1 MLEVQNLK
9 VRYGSLQALHGISF
23 SVPDKK
29 IVSLIGANGAGK
41 STTLMAISGM
51 VEKEAGNVRYRNLD
65 ITDEK
70 PHVIAEKG
78 IAHVPEGRRIFP
90 KLSVE
95 DNLIIGTVSDKKIT
109 KELQNERLEQMY
121 ETFPR
126 LKERRRQ
133 NGGTLS
139 GGEQQMLAIARGL
152 MADPQL
158 VMLDEP
164 SLGLAPII
172 VEEIFRI
179 ILRLKKAGKSIL
191 LIEQNAVAALQI
203 SDYAYVLELGTIS
216 IDGAGVAL
224 LNNDAVKKAYLGI

>member
-1 MLEVQNLK
+1 MLEVQDLK

-70 PHVIAEKG
+70 PHAIAERG

-121 ETFPR
+121 EIFPR

-179 ILRLKKAGKSIL
+179 ILRLKKAGKSVL